1 MRRALWPDSLAPDYG
16 GAAAGPTLGSRH
28 ELSIATQS
36 RAPHPAGTV
45 ARSSR
50 IFGQVFLFRQYALN
64 RAAPKA
70 IIDGGAHIGCATV
83 DFAQRYPDAR
93 SVAVEP
99 NRENFA
105 LLAENTR
112 LYPNVHCLHGAIW
125 PDQERLRI
133 ANPKADSWA
142 FQCEPGGD
150 VAGYRISDL
159 LTLLNAERLD
169 ILKLNPVKAPN
180 GSVTDARYATVDGIA
195 RISFWSNC
203 MTIMSPGCR
212 HALDTLLATARWTER
227 ERSET
232 VVVQRVS

>member
-1 MRRALWPDSLAPDYG
+1 MAALRRGQRLAPG
-16 GAAAGPTLGSRH
+16 TSFPLP
-28 ELSIATQS
+28 LSPMPLILRAQS
-36 RAPHPAGTV
+36 QDVRV
-45 ARSSR
+45 
-50 IFGQVFLFRQYALN
+50 FGQVFLFRQYALN
-64 RAAPKA
+64 RATPKA

-83 DFAQRYPDAR
+83 DFAQRYPDAQII
-93 SVAVEP
+93 AVEP
-99 NRENFA
+99 HRENFA
-105 LLAENTR
+105 LLTENTR
-112 LYPNVHCLHGAIW
+112 LYPNVRCLHGAIW

-169 ILKLNPVKAPN
+169 ILKLDIEGAEREVFRAP
-180 GSVTDARYATVDGIA
+180 DARQWMDRTDCLLVELHDHHA
-195 RISFWSNC
+195 
-203 MTIMSPGCR
+203 PGCR

-227 ERSET
+227 EQSET